1 MKVRISFGQTMFVSL
16 VVSLL
21 FCNAYAEE
29 PIGKEP
35 IGEEPIGKEP
45 ISKEP
50 ISKEPIEPKICA
62 DDYASVGRTVCDDHA
77 ECLEGDGAIACKCKE
92 GALGDGWAISSG
104 CVSEYGKYKKN
115 LFLSKSILRVR
126 ITILHA
132 VVLVSPAIE
141 LNNICTRDYGGN
153 FKRVETLNAFD
164 PLKPLTK
171 TDSCGGPPSSHMGVI
186 VERIFVIKWKV
197 LLKVIQGGFG
207 ECGAEIRKSALPKK
221 QQHEIVNCHVV

>member
-104 CVSEYGKYKKN
+104 CVSVEGSPEGHPGVRERRWWIWGMWSRNQEIKPCSGRMALLGQMVCDRNAYCMQGNSDVLSIKCFCKKGSGN
-115 LFLSKSILRVR
+115 GFRSSF
-126 ITILHA
+126 
-132 VVLVSPAIE
+132 SP
-141 LNNICTRDYGGN
+141 TSG
-153 FKRVETLNAFD
+153 
-164 PLKPLTK
+164 
-171 TDSCGGPPSSHMGVI
+171 
-186 VERIFVIKWKV
+186 
-197 LLKVIQGGFG
+197 
-207 ECGAEIRKSALPKK
+207 
-221 QQHEIVNCHVV
+221 CH

>member
-50 ISKEPIEPKICA
+50 IKPKICA

-104 CVSEYGKYKKN
+104 CVSVEGSPEGHPGVRERRWWIWGMWSRN
-115 LFLSKSILRVR
+115 QEISKLPLIWCQ
-126 ITILHA
+126 
-132 VVLVSPAIE
+132 IE
-141 LNNICTRDYGGN
+141 
-153 FKRVETLNAFD
+153 
-164 PLKPLTK
+164 
-171 TDSCGGPPSSHMGVI
+171 
-186 VERIFVIKWKV
+186 
-197 LLKVIQGGFG
+197 
-207 ECGAEIRKSALPKK
+207 
-221 QQHEIVNCHVV
+221 